1 MICQEKDLSSVPRAQ
16 QMPLS
21 EIERVYDTICEKTGD
36 EAHDAAFDTFQMQEF
51 NLKCIFWC
59 DDESVEL

>member
-1 MICQEKDLSSVPRAQ
+1 
-16 QMPLS
+16 MPLS